1 MKNEKNRRRND
12 NVEALERPNE
22 ITKNERYLTMA
33 FNLLKRREQFIIAD
47 KKTHFS
53 DTEIRLIAEVI
64 AARYQGKRLIST
76 QLADLLGVTR
86 SAVSQIVNRLEMQGF
101 VQRVPDAVDKK
112 IAYIEI
118 TEETKATYGKDLDIC
133 LAFIGKAVEKFGEAN
148 FEKMYA
154 LMCGFIDVLEELRAD
169 WQG

>member
-1 MKNEKNRRRND
+1 MAKGKKEPIKSAKRLTGNAKYL
-12 NVEALERPNE
+12 EA
-22 ITKNERYLTMA
+22 M
-33 FNLLKRREQFIIAD
+33 FSLLKKREGVVVSD
-47 KKTHFS
+47 KNNKFN
-53 DTEIRLIAEVI
+53 DTELRMLGEIL
-64 AARYQGKRLIST
+64 AAKHEGRRLIST
-76 QLADLLGVTR
+76 QLATLLGITR

-169 WQG
+169 WQD